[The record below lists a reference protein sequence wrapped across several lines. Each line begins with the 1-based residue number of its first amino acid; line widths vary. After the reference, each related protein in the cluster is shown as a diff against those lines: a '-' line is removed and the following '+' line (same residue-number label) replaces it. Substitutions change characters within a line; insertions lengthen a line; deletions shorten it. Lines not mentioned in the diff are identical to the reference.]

1 MKWLCGISVA
11 VSMVMAGTG
20 TLRAQRAQNAGS
32 QQAAIGT
39 HMAYQFD
46 VRDPGVGGQISVPVY
61 RQLSLYPSGAV
72 YLVDTGSLYAVNAD
86 VKYRLPSLL
95 YLGGGLNLLRRSVNA
110 AGSTDAGVNLLGG
123 FEARRGPI
131 HPFVEGRVI
140 LNDGS
145 AFQLAGGL
153 NVALR

>member
-1 MKWLCGISVA
+1 MMRFLGGVA
-11 VSMVMAGTG
+11 VTVLLVGAGTSA
-20 TLRAQRAQNAGS
+20 LRAQNTPLRQT
-32 QQAAIGT
+32 AIGT
-39 HMAYQFD
+39 QLVYQFD
-46 VRDPGVGGQISVPVY
+46 VRDPGVGGQLSVPVY

-72 YLVDTGSLYAVNAD
+72 YLVDSGSLYAVNAD

-95 YLGGGLNLLRRSVNA
+95 YLGGGLNLQRRSVNEA
-110 AGSTDAGVNLLGG
+110 RSTDAGVNLLGG

-153 NVALR
+153 NVGLR